1 MYSLKCSYF
10 DKEFNSL
17 DELVDYVM
25 GVEWIQIMKLQL
37 MVKGLEK
44 ILEII

>member
-25 GVEWIQIMKLQL
+25 VGGNGSKL
-37 MVKGLEK
+37 
-44 ILEII
+44 